1 MAQGAPLELR
11 MRYLFEN
18 YALDAGRRELHRGG
32 HLVRLE
38 PQAFDLL
45 EYLIRNRERV
55 VSRDDLIA
63 AIWSG
68 RIVSDS
74 AMTTRI
80 NAART
85 AIGDTGKA
93 QRLIKTVPRK
103 GIRFTGT
110 VREEE
115 ASGDPRSGG
124 LQASTSQ
131 LALPDKPSIAIL
143 AFANMNGDPGQDY
156 FSDGITEDIITELS
170 RFSELLVIARN
181 SSFQYKGKPVDV
193 RQVGR
198 DLGVRYVLEGSIR
211 RVGDRVRI
219 SAQLVDAVTGAH
231 RWAER
236 YDRKLEDVFTVQ
248 DEVARTIVSVLTVH
262 VNKAETER
270 VLAATPATWQAYE
283 HYLRAADTLVSY
295 HSSLNK
301 GDLLQARSG
310 LRKALFID
318 PNYARAHA
326 ALSRTYVS
334 LWAHR
339 WDDDCPWPTALD
351 RAHQSA
357 CEAVRLA
364 PNLPAGHVALGF
376 ALIWMRQHEA
386 AIAEFERA
394 TVLNPNFNDFV
405 FGWTL
410 VVAGEP
416 ARAIQTLEA
425 HMRLD
430 PFYLPFAPWWLGSA
444 YYMLGRYADA
454 VPHLQAAVS
463 RAPNL
468 ALGHHWLAATYA
480 QLGQLEEAK
489 AEAAEGLRI
498 QPWFTI
504 SQMPFTRAHKRPE
517 DGQRLKDGLSK
528 AGYPV

>member
-1 MAQGAPLELR
+1 
-11 MRYLFEN
+11 MRYLFED
-18 YALDAGRRELHRGG
+18 YTLDTDRRELCRRDDV
-32 HLVRLE
+32 VRLE

-45 EYLIRNRERV
+45 EYLVRNRERV

-80 NAART
+80 NAVRS

-103 GIRFTGT
+103 GIRFVGT
-110 VREEE
+110 VREEDGTGRLG
-115 ASGDPRSGG
+115 SDVTLHP
-124 LQASTSQ
+124 STPV
-131 LALPDKPSIAIL
+131 LPLPDKPSIAVL
-143 AFANMNGDPGQDY
+143 ALTNMTGDPGQDY

-181 SSFQYKGKPVDV
+181 SSFQYKGKSVDV

-198 DLGVRYVLEGSIR
+198 ELGVRYVLEGSIR
-211 RVGDRVRI
+211 RAGDRVRI
-219 SAQLVDAVTGAH
+219 SAQLVDAATGAH

-236 YDRKLEDVFTVQ
+236 YDRKLEDVFAVQ
-248 DEVARTIVSVLTVH
+248 DEVARTIVSVLAVH

-270 VLAATPATWQAYE
+270 VLAMPPAKWQAYE
-283 HYLRAADTLVSY
+283 HYLQAANTLASY

-301 GDLLQARSG
+301 ADLLQSRSG
-310 LRKALFID
+310 LSRALALD
-318 PNYARAHA
+318 PNYPPAHA

-339 WDDDCPWPTALD
+339 WDDDCPWSVALD
-351 RAHQSA
+351 RAHESA
-357 CEAVRLA
+357 REAVRLA
-364 PNLPAGHVALGF
+364 PNLPAAHVALGF
-376 ALIWMRQHEA
+376 ALIWMRQHETA
-386 AIAEFERA
+386 VAEFEHA
-394 TVLNPNFNDFV
+394 TVLNPNLNDFV

-416 ARAIQTLEA
+416 ARAIKALKA

-430 PFYLPFAPWWLGSA
+430 PFYLPFALWWLGAA
-444 YYMLGRYADA
+444 YYMLGSYAEA
-454 VPHLQAAVS
+454 ELHLQAAVS

-468 ALGHHWLAATYA
+468 ALGHH
-480 QLGQLEEAK
+480 
-489 AEAAEGLRI
+489 
-498 QPWFTI
+498 
-504 SQMPFTRAHKRPE
+504 
-517 DGQRLKDGLSK
+517 
-528 AGYPV
+528 